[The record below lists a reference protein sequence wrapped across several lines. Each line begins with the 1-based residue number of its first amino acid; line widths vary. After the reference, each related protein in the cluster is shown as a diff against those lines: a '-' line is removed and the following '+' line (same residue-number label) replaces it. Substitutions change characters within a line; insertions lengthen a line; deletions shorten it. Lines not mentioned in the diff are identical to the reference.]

1 MSLMNTEDAVKLLE
15 KIACANKDNF
25 GDLDYFFKHSYD
37 TGEIAREVAAKLGL
51 DPDKAFLEGY
61 FHDIGK
67 CFAKDAKGYTFHEI
81 IGARYI
87 ERYGVELGIAGSQ
100 EQCDRIAQSIRP
112 HFLVYEQF
120 GMAEY
125 SQWLPGL
132 RDTNPELLLPRRL
145 NEIIVVYADLTNANG
160 KRVDFEE
167 RLRGIKDGDRKAN
180 SPRLKVVEKAE
191 SRLFD
196 LQKELEAALKE

>member
-1 MSLMNTEDAVKLLE
+1 MNTEDAIELLE
-15 KIACANKDNF
+15 KKAIANKDNF
-25 GDLDYFFKHSYD
+25 GNLDSFFTHSHNS
-37 TGEIAREVAAKLGL
+37 GEIAREVAARLGL
-51 DPDKAFLEGY
+51 DPDEAFLTGQ
-61 FHDIGK
+61 FHDIGR
-67 CFAKDAKGYTFHEI
+67 CFAKDAKGHTFHEI

-120 GMAEY
+120 GMVEY

-132 RDTNPELLLPRRL
+132 RDTNPELLLPRQL

-167 RLRGIKDGDRKAN
+167 RLRGIKDGDKRTN

-191 SRLFD
+191 SRLFN
-196 LQKELEAALKE
+196 LQKELEDALQKGKR